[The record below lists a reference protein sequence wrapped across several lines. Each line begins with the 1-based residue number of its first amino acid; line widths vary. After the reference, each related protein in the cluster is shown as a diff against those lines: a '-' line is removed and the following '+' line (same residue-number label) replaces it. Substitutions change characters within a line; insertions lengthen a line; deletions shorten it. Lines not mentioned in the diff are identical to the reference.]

1 MSNIKNILREL
12 RLKAGKLLL
21 DKKSSDNFSDNLPM
35 SILFLRQDGKIG
47 DYIVSSFA
55 FREIKRFNPT
65 IKIGVVCTKQNAYL
79 FEQNPYIDQLYF
91 VKKKNIFDYIK
102 CGLKLRKEHYDL
114 VIDPTIM
121 IRNRDLLLLRLI
133 KAKNY
138 FGFHKEDYKLFNL
151 NLSQQ
156 DIHFSEVYRK
166 ALEKI
171 GITID
176 NIKYDIPN
184 TKVEDEEIKYFL
196 QTNQIRNYIAINFYG
211 ASSSRK
217 FSDERIKQILQYIT
231 SIILDKH
238 IIILSYPEVTNKL
251 RTIAKEFKNVFV
263 HNTQNIFHTI
273 SLIKYCDQLI
283 SPDTSSVHIASGFNK
298 PIIGIYSEDKT
309 NFTHW
314 KPISEKVN
322 ILFYQNDINEI
333 NPEQFLKKWFECKL
347 VNFE

>member
-1 MSNIKNILREL
+1 MKHLLRKF

-21 DKKSSDNFSDNLPM
+21 DKKILDNLPASQPASQPA

-166 ALEKI
+166 ALEKV
-171 GITID
+171 GILVSD
-176 NIKYDIPN
+176 VNYDVPFSQ
-184 TKVEDEEIKYFL
+184 KEAEEIKLFL
-196 QTNQIRNYIAINFYG
+196 QDHQIENYIAINFYG
-211 ASSSRK
+211 AA
-217 FSDERIKQILQYIT
+217 RIKKVNDENILRYLNYLT
-231 SIILDKH
+231 SILPNKKFIL
-238 IIILSYPEVTNKL
+238 LSYPEVTEKL
-251 RTIAKEFKNVFV
+251 ITLSKAYENVFV
-263 HNTQNIFHTI
+263 HNTKNIFHTI
-273 SLIKYCDQLI
+273 ELIKKCKQLL
-283 SPDTSSVHIASGFNK
+283 STDTSSVHIASGFKK
-298 PIIGIYSEDKT
+298 PIIGIYKDDEESF
-309 NFTHW
+309 NHW
-314 KPISEKVN
+314 KPISEKVD
-322 ILFYQNDINEI
+322 ILFYKNDINEI
-333 NPEQFLKKWFECKL
+333 DPESVPKKWFDID
-347 VNFE
+347 

>member
-1 MSNIKNILREL
+1 
-12 RLKAGKLLL
+12 
-21 DKKSSDNFSDNLPM
+21 
-35 SILFLRQDGKIG
+35 
-47 DYIVSSFA
+47 
-55 FREIKRFNPT
+55 
-65 IKIGVVCTKQNAYL
+65 
-79 FEQNPYIDQLYF
+79 
-91 VKKKNIFDYIK
+91 
-102 CGLKLRKEHYDL
+102 
-114 VIDPTIM
+114 
-121 IRNRDLLLLRLI
+121 
-133 KAKNY
+133 
-138 FGFHKEDYKLFNL
+138 
-151 NLSQQ
+151 
-156 DIHFSEVYRK
+156 
-166 ALEKI
+166 
-171 GITID
+171 
-176 NIKYDIPN
+176 
-184 TKVEDEEIKYFL
+184 
-196 QTNQIRNYIAINFYG
+196 NYIAINFYG

-238 IIILSYPEVTNKL
+238 IVILSYPEVTNKL

-333 NPEQFLKKWFECKL
+333 NSEQFLKKWFECKL